1 MQRERQI
8 IQELLDLGCG
18 EFVVCGGARNAG
30 LVALLE
36 AAGGIRVW
44 RHFEERGA
52 AFFALGRAKD
62 SGCPCAVVTTSGT
75 AVAECLPAVIEAFYS
90 AKPLVVVSADRP
102 ECFRG
107 SGAPQTIEQENLFGE
122 YAEKDL
128 MKWNGRKPLH
138 VNVSLEENVV
148 KADEWMAEVK
158 KFSPERLSFQVR
170 KLRDFL
176 DDGAFRGLVA
186 IVGGLEEE
194 EREETYY
201 FLKELGI
208 PVIADVTSGLREA
221 LGGQVIS
228 EKVLRGNLPGR
239 ILRLGEVP
247 VGRLWRDLEDNSGTE
262 VLSICQNGLPGLAR
276 ESSVIRGE
284 VNRVLKGLGQAE
296 EVGDVRDDFLKA
308 RTFTGKVDELVEA
321 YPDSE
326 PGLIRLLS
334 VYATTGESLFL
345 GNSLPIREWNDFA
358 QRDTPYA
365 LVRANRGSN
374 GIDGQLSTW
383 LGASADTPSS
393 WGVFGDLTTLYDLA
407 APALLGQVV
416 QEGRV
421 LVVINNGGG
430 RIFDRLPRLEGLS
443 DEQRNAVVQPQE
455 VNLASWAEMWGMNYL
470 KISRQE
476 DIDEFDELDTD
487 DESVLVEL
495 VPSERQTEKFWDAM
509 TML

>member
-8 IQELLDLGCG
+8 VQELLDLGCG

-36 AAGGIRVW
+36 AAGGIRIW

-52 AFFALGRAKD
+52 AFFALGRTKD
-62 SGCPCAVVTTSGT
+62 SGRPCAVVTTSGT

-90 AKPLVVVSADRP
+90 AKPLVILSADRP
-102 ECFRG
+102 ENFCG
-107 SGAPQTIEQENLFGE
+107 SGAPQTIEQKNLFGE
-122 YAEKDL
+122 YAGKDPTN
-128 MKWNGRKPLH
+128 WNGRSPLH
-138 VNVSLEENVV
+138 VNVSLEEGEV
-148 KADEWMAEVK
+148 KADEWVAEVAD
-158 KFSPERLSFQVR
+158 FSPVRLSFEVR

-176 DDGAFRGLVA
+176 DGGVFRGLVA
-186 IVGGLEEE
+186 MVGGLEEE

-221 LGGQVIS
+221 LAGQVIS
-228 EKVLRGNLPGR
+228 EKVLRGNFPGR

-247 VGRLWRDLEDNSGTE
+247 VGRLWRDLEYSPGTE

-276 ESSVIRGE
+276 ESFVIRGE
-284 VNRVLKGLGQAE
+284 LNRVLKGLGEAE

-308 RTFTGKVDELVEA
+308 RPIAGKVDELLEA

-326 PGLIRLLS
+326 PGLVRLLS

-365 LVRANRGSN
+365 LVRANRGAN

-383 LGASADTPSS
+383 LGASANTPDS
-393 WGVFGDLTTLYDLA
+393 WGVFGDLTALYDLA
-407 APALLGQVV
+407 APSLLGQVA

-430 RIFDRLPRLEGLS
+430 RIFDRLPRLESLS
-443 DEQRNAVVQPQE
+443 GEQRQAVVQPQE
-455 VNLASWAEMWGMNYL
+455 VDLKSWAGMWGMAYAKVN
-470 KISRQE
+470 RRE
-476 DIDEFDELDTD
+476 DFDQLDEIELENQTL
-487 DESVLVEL
+487 VLEIA
-495 VPSERQTEKFWDAM
+495 PSGSQTEAFWSAYHE
-509 TML
+509 